1 LSKAEEHQQT
11 PGLSS
16 CIVFVSSPSLFA
28 TVRFAILVTG
38 LVALSGCAGLAVRL
52 GLRTRLET
60 VPVSSV
66 SAGLVSEHDHTPVNA
81 LGPGQ
86 SAALVIVATDP
97 KGEKFV
103 TAGAGGGKVLFDSY
117 LIDASIV
124 TVNNHGRVSLP
135 ADPSL
140 SEGKE
145 GRLRITLVGHP
156 GVTTELDIPVRYD
169 IAYRANF
176 SGADGMNGMDG
187 LAGLDGSAGMDAP
200 LPMADPATGLPGT
213 QGPGGRGS
221 DGSRGGDGSNGQ
233 DGSPGLDVH
242 IWIRL
247 AAAAGDASAANPL
260 LQVKVSG
267 GARQSLFLIDPHGG
281 SLRVSADGGQGG
293 RGGAGG
299 RGGRGGSAGNGFP
312 PGLSGLDGPPGAD
325 GRSGSS
331 GAGGRI
337 TVSVDLAAQPYLS
350 TLSWS
355 NRSGDGR
362 AGPAPNVVIEPISN
376 LW

>member
-1 LSKAEEHQQT
+1 LSKDHQQT
-11 PGLSS
+11 PDLSS

-28 TVRFAILVTG
+28 AGRVAILVTG
-38 LVALSGCAGLAVRL
+38 LVALSGCTELAVRL
-52 GLRTRLET
+52 GLRTRLDN

-66 SAGLVSEHDHTPVNA
+66 SAALVSEHDHTPVDA

-86 SAALVIVATDP
+86 SAGLVIVAVGP

-103 TAGAGGGKVLFDSY
+103 TAGAGRGKVLLDSY

-124 TVNNHGRVSLP
+124 TINKNGRGSLP

-140 SEGKE
+140 SEGKA
-145 GRLRITLVGHP
+145 GRVRITLVGQP

-176 SGADGMNGMDG
+176 SGAEGIEGVDGF
-187 LAGLDGSAGMDAP
+187 AGLDGSAGTDAP
-200 LPMADPATGLPGT
+200 LPMVDPATGLPGT

-221 DGSRGGDGSNGQ
+221 DGSNGGDGSNGQ
-233 DGSPGLDVH
+233 DGSPGPDVH
-242 IWIRL
+242 IWMRL
-247 AAAAGDASAANPL
+247 VSGAGDASAADPL
-260 LQVKVSG
+260 LQVKVSAG
-267 GARQSLFLIDPHGG
+267 TRESLFLIDPHGG

-299 RGGRGGSAGNGFP
+299 TGGRGGSGGNGFP
-312 PGLSGLDGPPGAD
+312 PGLSGLDGHAGAD
-325 GRSGSS
+325 GRPGSP
-331 GAGGRI
+331 GAAGRI
-337 TVSVDLAAQPYLS
+337 SISVDPGAQQYLS
-350 TLSWS
+350 ILSWS
-355 NRSGDGR
+355 NRNGDGR
-362 AGPAPNVVIEPISN
+362 AGPTLNIVSEPVPA

>member
-1 LSKAEEHQQT
+1 
-11 PGLSS
+11 LSS

-28 TVRFAILVTG
+28 TARVAILVTG
-38 LVALSGCAGLAVRL
+38 LVALSGCSELAVRL
-52 GLRTRLET
+52 GLRTRLEN

-66 SAGLVSEHDHTPVNA
+66 SAALVSGRDHTTVNA

-86 SAALVIVATDP
+86 SAALVIVAIDP

-117 LIDASIV
+117 LIDASVV
-124 TVNNHGRVSLP
+124 TLNKGGRVSLP

-145 GRLRITLVGHP
+145 GRVRIALVGHP

-169 IAYRANF
+169 IAYQANF
-176 SGADGMNGMDG
+176 SGADGMNGIDG
-187 LAGLDGSAGMDAP
+187 FAGLDGSAGMDAP
-200 LPMADPATGLPGT
+200 PPMVDPATGLPGT

-221 DGSRGGDGSNGQ
+221 DGSRGEDGSNGQ

-242 IWIRL
+242 IWMRL
-247 AAAAGDASAANPL
+247 AGVAGDASAAKPL

-267 GARQSLFLIDPHGG
+267 GARQSLFLIDPRGG

-299 RGGRGGSAGNGFP
+299 RGGRGGSGGNGFP
-312 PGLSGLDGPPGAD
+312 AGLSGLDGLPGAD
-325 GRSGSS
+325 GRAGSS
-331 GAGGRI
+331 GAGGTI
-337 TVSVDLAAQPYLS
+337 TVSVDPAAQPYLS

-355 NRSGDGR
+355 NRSGDGL
-362 AGPAPNVVIEPISN
+362 AGTAPNIVIEPVPA